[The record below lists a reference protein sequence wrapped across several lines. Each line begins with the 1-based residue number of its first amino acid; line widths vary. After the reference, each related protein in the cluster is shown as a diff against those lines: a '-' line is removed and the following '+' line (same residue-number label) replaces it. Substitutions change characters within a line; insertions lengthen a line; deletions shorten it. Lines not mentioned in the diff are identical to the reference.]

1 MVNKKLN
8 KKKFLEFSKNFQV
21 NYPMPGAYAVG
32 QPFYEDGKL
41 IAVRWQTVN
50 IDREKQ
56 TAKNL
61 GFCSAVMDFHKI
73 YLGIKEISSLII
85 DPIIAESLLG
95 TYFSGFLNEPGHL
108 NLEIIQGAIKRNE
121 NVFLLFYPTQ
131 YLLQQPPVDF
141 VDASCRLAMI
151 SHLAFKPNEI
161 NLDGVFGLLPI
172 LCYMSNGGVMT
183 PEEWN
188 KKLLSGDLSSHPMCI
203 DKFPPMWW
211 GTPIIDGVRIADT
224 SRVRMGAYLP
234 SGCTVM
240 HEGFVNF
247 NAGSKGP
254 AMIEGR
260 ISAGVFTG
268 ADSDIGGGASIMGT
282 LSGGGKEKITI
293 GDNCLLGANSGIGI
307 SLGDRCTVEA
317 GLYVT
322 AGMYVKVKDARF
334 GFVWNSVIKAINLSG
349 KDDMLFIQNS
359 KNGAV
364 EVLYNKKPNKLN
376 LVLHS

>member
-1 MVNKKLN
+1 MKKF
-8 KKKFLEFSKNFQV
+8 KKQQFLEFVKEFWEKEENKKPFI
-21 NYPMPGAYAVG
+21 YGVG
-32 QPFYEDGKL
+32 QSFLDDTGQE
-41 IAVRWQTVN
+41 IAVRWQTIN
-50 IDREKQ
+50 KEKNYGFLAALIDY
-56 TAKNL
+56 
-61 GFCSAVMDFHKI
+61 F
-73 YLGIKEISSLII
+73 GIKLDDQQPFIHSLHNGEAGEILDI
-85 DPIIAESLLG
+85 
-95 TYFSGFLNEPGHL
+95 YFSEIIKEEGHL
-108 NLEIIQGAIKRNE
+108 NLEVLSGASSRIGFTTIIIYPNE
-121 NVFLLFYPTQ
+121 GLLSK
-131 YLLQQPPVDF
+131 PPVEDL

-151 SHLAFKPNEI
+151 SNLAFKPNEI
-161 NLDGVFGLLPI
+161 NLDGIFGLLPR
-172 LCYMSNGGVMT
+172 LCYMSDGEVMT
-183 PEEWN
+183 PEKWN
-188 KKLLSGDLSSHPMCI
+188 KKLLSGDLSSHPVCI

-211 GTPIIDGVRIADT
+211 GTPIVEGVRIADT

-376 LVLHS
+376 LALHS